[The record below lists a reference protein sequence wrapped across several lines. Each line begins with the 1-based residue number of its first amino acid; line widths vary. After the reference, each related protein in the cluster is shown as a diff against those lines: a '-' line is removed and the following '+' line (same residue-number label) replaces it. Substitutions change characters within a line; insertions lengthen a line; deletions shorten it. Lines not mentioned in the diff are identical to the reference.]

1 MRAASA
7 DFLGDESSTPA
18 QQPVALFATTT
29 IVAAMMAGIKK

>member
-7 DFLGDESSTPA
+7 DYLADESSTLA
-18 QQPVALFATTT
+18 QQPVALLATTT